1 MLMAVSG
8 SPTNEYSGDDGMH
21 GSTRLWI
28 GYIGM
33 MITGIVFFGLVVVVG
48 ENFVDEGCIWFNC
61 CIFFVLLGIASSGH
75 DAAKKWKN
83 RIVIYQQPVQPQM
96 VQQQSVII
104 QQQAPVQQVAPPIQ
118 EPEKSP
124 GWWLNHAQKLEVAR
138 DWEGAAQAYQKAGL
152 YEEAGRIRSA
162 HIEDKDNVVLNIDRV
177 GDNILHDS
185 VLYQDGSNDV
195 EEDEL

>member
-1 MLMAVSG
+1 MLMQVSG
-8 SPTNEYSGDDGMH
+8 SLTNEYSGGDGMH
-21 GSTRLWI
+21 GKSRMWI
-28 GYIGM
+28 GYLGM
-33 MITGIVFFGLVVVVG
+33 FVMMLVLVTTAGSTDATPLLSACCMFF
-48 ENFVDEGCIWFNC
+48 
-61 CIFFVLLGIASSGH
+61 IFLGIASSGH
-75 DAAKKWKN
+75 EAAKKWKN

-104 QQQAPVQQVAPPIQ
+104 QQQAPVQQVAPSIQ

-185 VLYQDGSNDV
+185 VLFQDGTNDG